1 MADAYLNDGAAI
13 ARESRRM
20 VEAEADLSG
29 LAPSLRPLAVR
40 LVHSCGMADVVACLD
55 ASEDAVAAGRRALR
69 AGRPVF
75 CDAWMVA
82 SGIDRRRLPAA
93 NRIVCKVA
101 TAAAARRAARLATTR
116 SWAAVDLWGKALEG
130 ALAAIGNAP
139 TALFRL
145 LEIAAAGGP
154 RPALVIGMPVGFVG
168 AAEAKRALA
177 ESDLEFVAVHGRRG
191 GSAMAAAAVNALL
204 EEAP

>member
-13 ARESRRM
+13 AHESRRI
-20 VEAEADLSG
+20 VRAEADLSG

-40 LVHSCGMADVVACLD
+40 LVHSCGMTDIVACLD
-55 ASEDAVAAGRRALR
+55 ASPGAVAAGRRALA
-69 AGRPVF
+69 AGRPLF
-75 CDAWMVA
+75 CDARMVA

-101 TAAAARRAARLATTR
+101 TAAATRRAARLATTR
-116 SWAAVDLWGKALEG
+116 SWAAVDLWGR
-130 ALAAIGNAP
+130 ALAGAVAVVGNAP
-139 TALFRL
+139 TALYRL
-145 LEIAAAGGP
+145 LEIAERGGP
-154 RPALVIGMPVGFVG
+154 RPALTVGMPVGFVG

-177 ESDLEFVAVHGRRG
+177 ASGLAFVTVHGRRG

-204 EEAP
+204 EPAR